1 VDEPITAILLK
12 NFCGLVNGISQVK
25 NLLIVRMIVGW
36 MPRTTKESYF
46 KLLLNSVL
54 VQAIVATILLLLFV
68 MPIEPG
74 FAAPAIAHPANL
86 ANSQIN
92 RILIPMAL
100 FSFSGSRPD
109 HLGVENGKLSPCPD
123 SPNCVSSQS
132 DDAEHGIAALS
143 YKSSPEQVM
152 AELKQIVSNM
162 PRTEI
167 ISDRPDYLY
176 VEFTSSL
183 MGFVDDV
190 EFYLNPEQHVVEV
203 RSASR
208 LGKSDMG
215 VNRKRVES
223 IRTELDKIESDLA

>member
-1 VDEPITAILLK
+1 
-12 NFCGLVNGISQVK
+12 
-25 NLLIVRMIVGW
+25 
-36 MPRTTKESYF
+36 
-46 KLLLNSVL
+46 
-54 VQAIVATILLLLFV
+54 
-68 MPIEPG
+68 
-74 FAAPAIAHPANL
+74 
-86 ANSQIN
+86 
-92 RILIPMAL
+92 MAL

-109 HLGVENGKLSPCPD
+109 YLGVENGKLSPCPD

-132 DDAEHGIAALS
+132 DDAEHGIKALS
-143 YKSSPEQVM
+143 YKGTPEQAI

-162 PRTEI
+162 SGTKI

-190 EFYLNPEQHVVEV
+190 EFYVNPEQNVVEV

-215 VNRKRVES
+215 VNRKRVEA
-223 IRTELDKIESDLA
+223 IRSELDKIEA